1 MPRTQILSDNHL
13 ILQRTCKITWG
24 FFCLFV
30 LLDPDVNKQN
40 GQDLKIPRKA
50 CGKSKVS
57 PSLGASATSVP
68 SHAGRSLK
76 RASLVPPPPNSDAVG
91 LRWAQQFDWDKHP
104 QVILMQ
110 V

>member
-1 MPRTQILSDNHL
+1 MQDNL
-13 ILQRTCKITWG
+13 AGGG
-24 FFCLFV
+24 FFV
-30 LLDPDVNKQN
+30 LLDPDVNTQN
-40 GQDLKIPRKA
+40 GQDLKIPGKP

-76 RASLVPPPPNSDAVG
+76 QASLVPPPPPPTPPNSDVVS